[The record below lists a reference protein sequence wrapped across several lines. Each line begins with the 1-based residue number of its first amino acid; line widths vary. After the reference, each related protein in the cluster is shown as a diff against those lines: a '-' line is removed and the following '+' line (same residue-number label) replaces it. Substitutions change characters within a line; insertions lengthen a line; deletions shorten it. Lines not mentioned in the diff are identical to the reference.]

1 VSPRR
6 AAVFLDRDGVLN
18 RRPPPHQY
26 ITSVEALQ
34 ILPGVAGAVASLRRN
49 GFVPMVVS
57 NQRGVARGLVS
68 REMLT
73 DIERRLGEAGVE
85 IEEFYYCTHD
95 LDDACDCRKPRP
107 GLLLRA
113 AHDHSLDLQ
122 ASVMIGDDESDME
135 AGRAAGCRTIRI
147 GPYGTSTRADRLA
160 SDLPAAATIVSEW
173 AAPPRPTA

>member
-26 ITSVEALQ
+26 ITSADALQ

-49 GFVPMVVS
+49 GLVPMVVS

-68 REMLT
+68 REVLT
-73 DIERRLGEAGVE
+73 DIERRLWKAGVE
-85 IEEFYYCTHD
+85 IEEFYYCPHE

-113 AHDHSLDLQ
+113 AYDHSLDLQ

-160 SDLPAAATIVSEW
+160 ADLPAAATIVSEW
-173 AAPPRPTA
+173 AAPPWSTA